1 MWREIGPGKC
11 NNNVRDNILSDGK
24 TRDVQ
29 TCQRKC
35 MAFKEKCAFIIFE
48 GDQAQ
53 ALKNCTVLGR
63 KATCRK
69 LVDAGPKAVSSYEFL
84 PGLEFYVNRFLYVLK
99 KSNILKVD

>member
-11 NNNVRDNILSDGK
+11 NDDIRDNILSDGK

-35 MAFKEKCAFIIFE
+35 MAFKEKCAFIIFG

-53 ALKNCTVLGR
+53 ALRNCTVLGTH
-63 KATCRK
+63 ATCRQ
-69 LVDAGPKAVSSYEFL
+69 LVAGPKAVSSYEFI
-84 PGLEFYVNRFLYVLK
+84 PGLKFYVNRF
-99 KSNILKVD
+99 